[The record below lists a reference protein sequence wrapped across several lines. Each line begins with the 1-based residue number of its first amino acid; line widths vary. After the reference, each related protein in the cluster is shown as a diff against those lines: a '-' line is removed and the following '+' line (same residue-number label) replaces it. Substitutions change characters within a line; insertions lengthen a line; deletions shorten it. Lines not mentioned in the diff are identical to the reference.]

1 MLLHICRLRS
11 DSTCFLTTVSHEAYF
26 TVMKRYVIHKD
37 VAERTPRIQYAQEL
51 NEEQLA
57 VVESDNGPI
66 LVIAGAGS
74 GKTRVVTYRLPIS

>member
-1 MLLHICRLRS
+1 
-11 DSTCFLTTVSHEAYF
+11 
-26 TVMKRYVIHKD
+26 MKRYVIHKD
-37 VAERTPRIQYAQEL
+37 VAGRTPRIQYAQEL

-74 GKTRVVTYRLPIS
+74 GKTRVVTYRVAYLLEKGVSPEWDFATHLY